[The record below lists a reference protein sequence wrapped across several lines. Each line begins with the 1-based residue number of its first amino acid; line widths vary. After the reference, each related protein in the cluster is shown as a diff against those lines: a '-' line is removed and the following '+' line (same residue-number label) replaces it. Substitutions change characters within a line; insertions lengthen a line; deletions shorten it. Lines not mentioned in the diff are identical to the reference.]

1 MPLNWRDCARVAAVS
16 PGPGRHGGIL
26 SSVINGLSQVSG
38 QSLVIHY
45 HLTVSLPVKKAT
57 ISKT

>member
-16 PGPGRHGGIL
+16 PGPGRRGCIL
-26 SSVINGLSQVSG
+26 SSVINGLSKVSG

-45 HLTVSLPVKKAT
+45 HLTAMLPVKKAT